1 MRCWLTDRYRSVIQK
16 LTDRHTSKALQ
27 IGLSLHLAPLFVTD
41 GNDIIW
47 SELFV
52 LGRGPMDDYSGR
64 LNFLALVGAA
74 LLLSVVFIGFK
85 GHDNGQM
92 EGIITASIVAPAI
105 AQSK

>member
-1 MRCWLTDRYRSVIQK
+1 
-16 LTDRHTSKALQ
+16 
-27 IGLSLHLAPLFVTD
+27 
-41 GNDIIW
+41 
-47 SELFV
+47 
-52 LGRGPMDDYSGR
+52 MDDYSGR

-85 GHDNGQM
+85 EDDNGQM